1 MSRIDDIL
9 LRVRDTLA
17 DPLGDRWPTPR
28 LLRLID
34 EAQKDICRAAK
45 LLRTRVEI
53 SVYSNQATYKLPNDL
68 LLLDKVLYNNK
79 PLPLIDH
86 VKLDEKDPAWE
97 LTTGETQYCVYDKQ
111 NRGTI
116 KLYPIPIVD
125 TTAGEY
131 EFVPAVWLED
141 IEYNLDNYG
150 IITQGEIGD
159 VVDSDYGITSDI
171 DSLYYVYVPPNC
183 SCDNLMLIEDDIS
196 SDFGLV
202 SEILTLEK
210 DFVANDSS
218 YGVTVSIDDY
228 AIAND
233 FGVLATIKDE
243 DFSYENF
250 NTDFGILTSWTV
262 SNSLLTVYYLKKPN
276 TIMDVTDELE
286 IDDIFD
292 SAIKYYVTGKA
303 LRDDMDTQNR
313 VVGNEELNFYTR
325 ELQEALTDDFLDFA
339 RNDGKQYYVSY
350 KGGV

>member
-17 DPLGDRWPTPR
+17 DPLGDRWPTDR
-28 LLRLID
+28 LLRLVD
-34 EAQKDICRAAK
+34 EAQKDICRRAK
-45 LLRTRVEI
+45 LLRTKVDI
-53 SVYSNQATYKLPNDL
+53 PVYEGQATYTLPNNL
-68 LLLDKVLYNNK
+68 LLLDRVLFNTK
-79 PLPLIDH
+79 ALPLIDH
-86 VKLDEKDPAWE
+86 VKMDEKDLGWE
-97 LTTGETQYCVYDKQ
+97 TDIGNVSAVIFDKQ
-111 NRGTI
+111 NRSTI
-116 KLYPIPIVD
+116 KLYPIPVVD

-218 YGVTVSIDDY
+218 YGVTVSIDNY
-228 AIAND
+228 AIDYD

-250 NTDFGILTSWTV
+250 NSDFGILTSWTV
-262 SNSLLTVYYLKKPN
+262 SNSLLTIYYLKKPN
-276 TIMDVTDELE
+276 TITDVTDELE

-292 SAIKYYVTGKA
+292 NAIKYYVTGKA

-313 VVGNEELNFYTR
+313 IVGNEELNFYTR
-325 ELQEALTDDFLDFA
+325 ELQEAITDDFLDFT

-350 KGGV
+350 KGGI